1 VIYTSNYFVVYS
13 RYIYTGAIDLD
24 GQDGPSILKI
34 LVAAEELDLNR
45 LVNYIQNFL
54 IEEKTQ
60 WLQEDP
66 VQILDLVFQHPAC
79 KSLRDY
85 CLQAICQRPELIFNS
100 ENFLSIDEP
109 MLILL
114 LTRDDLAMD
123 EIDVYEHLM
132 KWGIAQNSQLTSD
145 ISKWTSEDY
154 AILEATVHQLIPLVR
169 WFQIP
174 PADFSRKVRPY
185 KKLLPEALYE
195 DILSYHLDSECP
207 VESTVLQPRVPSFD
221 STTITSNI
229 VALLATWIGEHE

>member
-1 VIYTSNYFVVYS
+1 TI
-13 RYIYTGAIDLD
+13 
-24 GQDGPSILKI
+24 QDGPLILKI

-45 LVNYIQNFL
+45 LINHIQNFL

-66 VQILDLVFQHPAC
+66 
-79 KSLRDY
+79 
-85 CLQAICQRPELIFNS
+85 RPELIFNS

-123 EIDVYEHLM
+123 EIDITPYW
-132 KWGIAQNSQLTSD
+132 KQQ
-145 ISKWTSEDY
+145 
-154 AILEATVHQLIPLVR
+154 IPLIR

-195 DILSYHLDSECP
+195 DILSYHLP
-207 VESTVLQPRVPSFD
+207 TLNVSFD

-229 VALLATWIGEHE
+229 VALLATWIDCKSKDASYKLQKNPYDFKLAFRASRDGFNHTTFHRRCDNKGLAFS